1 MAIVNQDILDEIRN
15 QDYNKIIQSIESF
28 LKDKISKSDAKGIV
42 FGLSGGI
49 DSVVVA
55 YLCSK
60 VFKKNSLA
68 LIMPDSK
75 ISPKTETQDALQ
87 IAGNLGLDYKLLD
100 INIIHNSFSKHLEP
114 NETALGNLRAR
125 IRASILY
132 YYANA
137 KNYLVVG
144 TSDKSEYLIGY
155 FTKYGDGSSDLM
167 PIASLYKT
175 QVRQIART
183 LGVPDSIIAKK
194 SSPHL
199 WMEHTAE
206 EEIGFSYEEIDSVLY
221 CIVDKKLSLDDAI
234 KKTGID
240 KASVEKI
247 YQLCKKSQHKR
258 ITPDKLE

>member
-1 MAIVNQDILDEIRN
+1 MNQILSEIKN
-15 QDYNKIIQSIESF
+15 QDYRKIIQSIESF
-28 LKDKISKSDAKGIV
+28 LKNKISQSNASGVI

-55 YLCSK
+55 YLCSN
-60 VFKKNSLA
+60 VFKKNALA

-75 ISPKTETQDALQ
+75 ISPKTETQDALK

-100 INIIHNSFSKHLEP
+100 INLIHNGFSKHLEP

-125 IRASILY
+125 IRANILY

-167 PIASLYKT
+167 PIASVYKV
-175 QVRQIART
+175 QVKEIART
-183 LGVPDSIIAKK
+183 LGVPDSIISKK

-199 WMEHTAE
+199 WKGHTAE
-206 EEIGFSYEEIDSVLY
+206 EEIGFSYEAIDSVLY
-221 CIVDKKLSLDDAI
+221 CIVDKKLSLDETT

-240 KASVEKI
+240 KTSVEKI
-247 YQLCKKSQHKR
+247 YQLYKKSQHKR
-258 ITPDKLE
+258 IIPDKLE

>member
-1 MAIVNQDILDEIRN
+1 MALVNQVLDEIKN

-28 LKDKISKSDAKGIV
+28 LKNKILESNANGVV

-55 YLCSK
+55 YLCSN

-75 ISPKTETQDALQ
+75 ISPKTETQDALK
-87 IAGNLGLDYKLLD
+87 IGGMLGLDYKLLD
-100 INIIHNSFSKHLEP
+100 INPIHASFSKYLEP
-114 NETALGNLRAR
+114 NEKALGNLRAR
-125 IRASILY
+125 IRAGILY

-167 PIASLYKT
+167 PIVSLYKT
-175 QVRQIART
+175 QVRELAKK
-183 LGVPDSIIAKK
+183 LGISDDIISKK

-199 WMEHTAE
+199 WKEHTAE
-206 EEIGFSYEEIDSVLY
+206 EEIGFSYEVIDSVLY
-221 CIVDKKLSLDDAI
+221 CIVDKKLALDDTA

-240 KASVEKI
+240 KTTVEKI
-247 YQLCKKSQHKR
+247 YQLYKKSQHKR

>member
-1 MAIVNQDILDEIRN
+1 VNQDLLNEIKN
-15 QDYNKIIQSIESF
+15 QDYNKIIQTTESF
-28 LKDKISKSDAKGIV
+28 LKDKISKSGASGAV

-55 YLCSK
+55 YLCSN

-68 LIMPDSK
+68 MIMPDSK
-75 ISPKTETQDALQ
+75 ISPKTETQDALK
-87 IAGNLGLDYKLLD
+87 IAGSLGLDYKLLD
-100 INIIHNSFSKHLEP
+100 INLIHASFSKQLEP
-114 NETALGNLRAR
+114 NEMALGNLRAR

-144 TSDKSEYLIGY
+144 TSDKSEYMIGY

-175 QVRQIART
+175 QVREIART
-183 LGVPDSIIAKK
+183 LGVPDYIIAKK
-194 SSPHL
+194 SSPYL
-199 WMEHTAE
+199 WKEHTAE
-206 EEIGFSYEEIDSVLY
+206 EEIGFSYEEIDSVLF
-221 CIVDKKLSLDDAI
+221 CMVDKKLSLGDAI
-234 KKTGID
+234 KKTGMD
-240 KASVEKI
+240 KTSVEKI
-247 YQLCKKSQHKR
+247 YQLYKKSQHKR

>member
-1 MAIVNQDILDEIRN
+1 MALVNQVLDEIKN

-28 LKDKISKSDAKGIV
+28 LKNKILESNANGVV

-55 YLCSK
+55 YLCSN

-75 ISPKTETQDALQ
+75 ISPKTETQDALK
-87 IAGNLGLDYKLLD
+87 IGGMLGLDYKLLD
-100 INIIHNSFSKHLEP
+100 INPIHASFSKYLEP
-114 NETALGNLRAR
+114 NEKALGNLRAR
-125 IRASILY
+125 IRAGILY

-167 PIASLYKT
+167 PIVALYKT
-175 QVRQIART
+175 QVRELAKT
-183 LGVPDSIIAKK
+183 LRISDDIISKK
-194 SSPHL
+194 SSPYL
-199 WMEHTAE
+199 WKEHTAE
-206 EEIGFSYEEIDSVLY
+206 EEIGFSYEMIDSVLY
-221 CIVDKKLSLDDAI
+221 CIVDKKLALDDTS

-240 KASVEKI
+240 KITVEKI
-247 YQLCKKSQHKR
+247 YQLYKKSQHKR

>member
-1 MAIVNQDILDEIRN
+1 MNQVLDEISN
-15 QDYNKIIQSIESF
+15 QDYKKIIQSIEVF
-28 LKDKISKSDAKGIV
+28 IKNKISESSANGVV

-55 YLCSK
+55 YLCSNI
-60 VFKKNSLA
+60 FKKNALA

-75 ISPKTETQDALQ
+75 ISPKTETQDALN
-87 IAGNLGLDYKLLD
+87 IAANLGLDYKLLD
-100 INIIHNSFSKHLEP
+100 INPIHASFSKYLEP
-114 NETALGNLRAR
+114 NEIALGNLRAR

-155 FTKYGDGSSDLM
+155 FTKFGDGSSDLM

-175 QVRQIART
+175 QVRKLAET
-183 LGVPDSIIAKK
+183 LGVSDSIISKK

-199 WMEHTAE
+199 WKGHTAE
-206 EEIGFSYEEIDSVLY
+206 EEIGFSYEVIDSTLY
-221 CIVDKKLSLDDAI
+221 CIVDKKLSLDDTV
-234 KKTGID
+234 KKTGAD
-240 KASVEKI
+240 KASVKKI
-247 YQLCKKSQHKR
+247 YQLYKKSQHKR

>member
-1 MAIVNQDILDEIRN
+1 MALVNQVLDEIKN
-15 QDYNKIIQSIESF
+15 QDYKKIIQSIESF
-28 LKDKISKSDAKGIV
+28 LKNKISESNTNGIV

-55 YLCSK
+55 YLCSN
-60 VFKKNSLA
+60 VFKKNALA

-75 ISPKTETQDALQ
+75 ISPKTETQDALK

-100 INIIHNSFSKHLEP
+100 INPIHASFSKYLEP

-137 KNYLVVG
+137 KNHLVVG

-155 FTKYGDGSSDLM
+155 FTKFGDGSSDLM

-175 QVRQIART
+175 QVRELAKT
-183 LGVPDSIIAKK
+183 LGVSDSIISKK

-199 WMEHTAE
+199 WKEHTAE
-206 EEIGFSYEEIDSVLY
+206 EEIGFSYETIDSVLY
-221 CIVDKKLSLDDAI
+221 CIVDKKLSLEDTT

-240 KASVEKI
+240 KTTVEKI
-247 YQLCKKSQHKR
+247 YQLYKKSQHKR

>member
-1 MAIVNQDILDEIRN
+1 MALVNQEILDEIKN
-15 QDYNKIIQSIESF
+15 QDYRKIIQSIEVF
-28 LKDKISKSDAKGIV
+28 LKNKISQSNASGAI

-55 YLCSK
+55 YLCSN
-60 VFKKNSLA
+60 VFKKNALA

-75 ISPKTETQDALQ
+75 ISPKTETQDALK
-87 IAGNLGLDYKLLD
+87 IAGDLGLDYKLLD
-100 INIIHNSFSKHLEP
+100 INLIHNGFSKHLEP
-114 NETALGNLRAR
+114 NEVALGNLRAR
-125 IRASILY
+125 IRANILY

-155 FTKYGDGSSDLM
+155 FTKFGDGSSDLM

-175 QVRQIART
+175 QVKELAKT
-183 LGVPDSIIAKK
+183 LGISDSIISKK

-199 WMEHTAE
+199 WKEHTAE
-206 EEIGFSYEEIDSVLY
+206 DEIGFSYEAIDSVLY
-221 CIVDKKLSLDDAI
+221 CIVDKKLSLDETI

-240 KASVEKI
+240 KTSVDKI
-247 YQLCKKSQHKR
+247 YQLYKKSQHKR

>member
-1 MAIVNQDILDEIRN
+1 MNQEILDEIKN
-15 QDYNKIIQSIESF
+15 QDYRKIIQSIEVF
-28 LKDKISKSDAKGIV
+28 LKNKISQSNASGVI

-55 YLCSK
+55 YLCSN
-60 VFKKNSLA
+60 VFKKNALA

-75 ISPKTETQDALQ
+75 ISPKTETQDALK
-87 IAGNLGLDYKLLD
+87 IAGDLGLDYKLLD
-100 INIIHNSFSKHLEP
+100 INPIHASFSKYLEP
-114 NETALGNLRAR
+114 NEIALGNLRAR
-125 IRASILY
+125 IRAGILY

-155 FTKYGDGSSDLM
+155 FTKFGDGSSDLM
-167 PIASLYKT
+167 PIATLYKT
-175 QVRQIART
+175 QVKELAKT
-183 LGVPDSIIAKK
+183 LGVPDSIISKK

-199 WMEHTAE
+199 WKEHTAK
-206 EEIGFSYEEIDSVLY
+206 EEIGFSYEEIDPVLY
-221 CIVDKKLSLDDAI
+221 CIIDKKLSLDETA

-240 KASVEKI
+240 KTSVEKI
-247 YQLCKKSQHKR
+247 YQLYKKSQHKR

>member
-1 MAIVNQDILDEIRN
+1 MSQDILDEIKN
-15 QDYNKIIQSIESF
+15 HDYSKIIQSIESF
-28 LKDKISKSDAKGIV
+28 LKKKISESGAVGVV

-55 YLCSK
+55 YLCSN

-75 ISPKTETQDALQ
+75 ISPKTETHDALQ
-87 IAGNLGLDYKLLD
+87 IVGNLGLDYKLLD
-100 INIIHNSFSKHLEP
+100 INLIHNSFSKYLEP
-114 NETALGNLRAR
+114 NEIAFGNLRAR

-175 QVRQIART
+175 QVKEMART
-183 LGVPDSIIAKK
+183 LGVPASIMSKK

-199 WMEHTAE
+199 WKEHTAE
-206 EEIGFSYEEIDSVLY
+206 EEIGFSYELIDSVLY
-221 CIVDKKLSLDDAI
+221 CVVDKKISLDDTT

-240 KASVEKI
+240 RTFVEKI
-247 YQLCKKSQHKR
+247 YQLYKKSQHKR